1 MAAAPAILPN
11 RDLNADKPNQ
21 FVTYARI
28 DPLHAAFARK
38 RNALDSWHDNKASM
52 KPPIIGKLYSDGV
65 PRLPPFNT
73 EDAFVDHVLTSPG
86 LPESYFLRWK
96 DRLAEG
102 ISVLLTPKMEC
113 LVNDAPF
120 QPFAG
125 VPNGGIAFPYDMGPS
140 LFKYLKGSPNCL
152 FFSDAIDTAPKKTK
166 RSDHPYYFPID
177 KVIMEGRD
185 VGFDERVIR
194 QVVFADF
201 KASARIPGEASHQVE
216 CKVLILADPGGSS
229 AFRWYDLGNENTEN
243 RPDTLATAIA
253 GAKPKRSNYPS
264 GFFAGNDVGATVLE
278 TDNVPPV
285 IALCTVAAK
294 VLSDISVAI
303 AASPQMQKR
312 YPQPPPPPPP
322 PPASPPSAA
331 AGWLPLYDED
341 IDRPFIVPSKYIHN
355 TGDRTSSLEAS
366 RYGADACYIG
376 PMHSGV
382 ATGRFIP
389 GEAIQ
394 GGDATISA
402 YSERLATTRA
412 EVAERFRLF
421 IADLDNPDP
430 EHFKVDGD
438 PVITPSKVGQLVAYL
453 ALKTAEVT
461 GLATQVD
468 RFIGEQ
474 IAAATASIEAAAVM
488 ADKIRLAKDAYEI
501 LERRKLTL
509 MPTSPTISLVLASG
523 ARKSLPASF
532 LVCVLPDRPR
542 NTISFKHD
550 ISGIVRSVRGGR
562 RRTLRRMRGGVLT
575 GPQQFALD
583 LFNRFRDALFEAS
596 ILRSLGGAEAE
607 PQAATLYE
615 TFRLFTGFT
624 VDLEIHAQ
632 LSLVKECLYRGDEK
646 AYDEEIMQTLEDD
659 WSDIEVKTRNNHT
672 QNAER
677 ILNGLRDPSGGPVNR
692 VVLNPGILGKFLAA
706 NRNPQ
711 EYIDTLSSVG
721 DKKAAKLIVGN
732 YTSGYGSDAS
742 VASLPVRR
750 TLSGR
755 PVFGGRRKTHRRRKL
770 PKLL

>member
-1 MAAAPAILPN
+1 MAAAPAAPAILPN

-52 KPPIIGKLYSDGV
+52 NPPIIGKLYSGGV

-86 LPESYFLRWK
+86 VPESYFLRWK

-229 AFRWYDLGNENTEN
+229 VFRWYDLGNENTEN
-243 RPDTLATAIA
+243 RPENLATAIA

-264 GFFAGNDVGATVLE
+264 GFFAGNDVSAKVLE

-312 YPQPPPPPPP
+312 YPQPP
-322 PPASPPSAA
+322 A

-341 IDRPFIVPSKYIHN
+341 IGRPFIVPSNYIHN

-394 GGDATISA
+394 GGDATIRA

-421 IADLDNPDP
+421 IADLANPDP

-438 PVITPSKVGQLVAYL
+438 LVITPIKSGQLVEYL
-453 ALKTAEVT
+453 TRKTADVT
-461 GLATQVD
+461 ALGTQVD
-468 RFIGEQ
+468 TFIGEQ
-474 IAAATASIEAAAVM
+474 IAAASASIEAAAMMV
-488 ADKIRLAKDAYEI
+488 DKIRLAKDAYEM

-509 MPTSPTISLVLASG
+509 MPTSPTISPVLVG
-523 ARKSLPASF
+523 GGRKSLPASF
-532 LVCVLPDRPR
+532 LVCVLPDRTR
-542 NTISFKHD
+542 NTILFKDD
-550 ISGIVRSVRGGR
+550 ISRIVRSAGGGR
-562 RRTLRRMRGGVLT
+562 RRTLRRMHRMRGGVLT
-575 GPQQFALD
+575 GPQQAALD

-596 ILRSLGGAEAE
+596 ISRSLGDAAAE

-615 TFRLFTGFT
+615 TFRLFTGIT
-624 VDLEIHAQ
+624 VDLAINAQ

-659 WSDIEVKTRNNHT
+659 WSDIEVKTRNNALTH
-672 QNAER
+672 AER
-677 ILNGLRDPSGGPVNR
+677 ILNALRDPNVSLTTR
-692 VVLNPGILGKFLAA
+692 VDLNQANLRKLLAA
-706 NRNPQ
+706 GENPE
-711 EYIDTLSSVG
+711 EYIRTLTSVG
-721 DKKAAKLIVGN
+721 DRNAAKLLAK
-732 YTSGYGSDAS
+732 GYARDASVAKGYASDAS

-755 PVFGGRRKTHRRRKL
+755 AFGGHYKTHRRRKL